1 MRFAVEKAG
10 CFHQSRWRG
19 ILPARFLTGRRC
31 RRSPSAVALPWASTK
46 SVID

>member
-19 ILPARFLTGRRC
+19 ILPARFPDWKEVQKEPKRRGVTMGQHQI
-31 RRSPSAVALPWASTK
+31 R
-46 SVID
+46 D